1 MHVGTPALIV
11 ILTLQSAT
19 VTLSK
24 SSTKASIMIPS
35 TTVTLGTSATA
46 ASQAIPC
53 TAFVEVGVAGVAVM
67 FGVVSIIVVLLKQ

>member
-24 SSTKASIMIPS
+24 SSTKASIMIQRLHW
-35 TTVTLGTSATA
+35 VHHLQQHLRLYHA
-46 ASQAIPC
+46 QH
-53 TAFVEVGVAGVAVM
+53 
-67 FGVVSIIVVLLKQ
+67 LLKSV